1 MTGLVEAL
9 GARGLVCVVGAGG
22 KKSALYRLAAD
33 LERAVL
39 TATVRIPIFD
49 NRVGRVVVTDD
60 PLSAVREADGE
71 TSRDVD
77 GKASTDVDGTGDGGA
92 GGDDSGRV
100 DERERGDRTDDG
112 GSAAWPL
119 GVVPARDGADRYRGF
134 EPETVVDLADAVD
147 LPVLVK
153 ADGARSRWF
162 KAPGE
167 DEPRLP
173 ATADLVVPVVSA
185 RVVGH
190 PIDERRVHRP
200 GRVARLL
207 DADVGDDLDA
217 ADVARVVAHPEGGLA
232 GVPGTARVVPLV
244 NMVDTPELARTGR
257 TIAREIHR
265 RADVDRVVLTRLLD
279 PAPVVD
285 VVERPE

>member
-49 NRVGRVVVTDD
+49 DQVGRVVVTDD
-60 PLSAVREADGE
+60 PLSAVREVDGE
-71 TSRDVD
+71 SSREVD
-77 GKASTDVDGTGDGGA
+77 GRAAS
-92 GGDDSGRV
+92 
-100 DERERGDRTDDG
+100 
-112 GSAAWPL
+112 WPL
-119 GVVPARDGADRYRGF
+119 GVVPARDGADRYRGY
-134 EPETVVDLADAVD
+134 EPETVVDLADAVG

-162 KAPGE
+162 KAPGA

-200 GRVARLL
+200 ERVARLL

-244 NMVDTPELARTGR
+244 NMVDTPGLARTGR
-257 TIAREIHR
+257 AIAREIHR
-265 RADVDRVVLTRLLD
+265 RADVDRVVLARLLD

>member
-1 MTGLVEAL
+1 MTDLVDAL

-22 KKSALYRLAAD
+22 KKSTLYRLAAD

-49 NRVGRVVVTDD
+49 DRVGRVVVTDD
-60 PLSAVREADGE
+60 PLSAVREADGWE
-71 TSRDVD
+71 PEQVD
-77 GKASTDVDGTGDGGA
+77 DGE
-92 GGDDSGRV
+92 SGPV
-100 DERERGDRTDDG
+100 EEMSPGRGDPTADG
-112 GSAAWPL
+112 RSAAWPL
-119 GVVPARDGADRYRGF
+119 GVVPAREGDDRYRGY
-134 EPETVVDLADAVD
+134 EPATVADLADAVD
-147 LPVLVK
+147 HPVLVK

-173 ATADLVVPVVSA
+173 ANADLVVPVVSA

-200 GRVARLL
+200 ERVARLL
-207 DADVGDDLDA
+207 GADVGDELAA

-232 GVPGTARVVPLV
+232 DVPEAARAVPLV
-244 NMVDTPELARTGR
+244 NMVDTPALARTGR
-257 TIAREIHR
+257 AIAREIHR
-265 RADVDRVVLTRLLD
+265 RADVERVVLTRLLD
-279 PAPVVD
+279 PAPLVD
-285 VVERPE
+285 VVERPK